1 MHTFSRRNTKSLS
14 EKSLSHL
21 SCKFFPTPREK
32 YYPFI
37 QLYTGI
43 IDRFSPSSL
52 LQSTPSSHLCRTFT
66 CSNWSSES
74 HGGWE
79 AASNKW
85 CDSTVHFTPAFLPCD
100 NMCFTFFCVFLY
112 LKSVTPEFVAG
123 NKYFVTSVKD
133 IFCGEQW
140 NFKLG
145 WCVKLFHTVLTS
157 FFPLSV

>member
-1 MHTFSRRNTKSLS
+1 MILTPVRGQALQDSGKIPGVSQLSDIHIVRGHWKVWWVTGCHGALLCLFLRVVSTFS
-14 EKSLSHL
+14 
-21 SCKFFPTPREK
+21 PGPA
-32 YYPFI
+32 
-37 QLYTGI
+37 
-43 IDRFSPSSL
+43 

-112 LKSVTPEFVAG
+112 LIEYLEISCLYTKGCHIIFNGLMAFYLISSIWW
-123 NKYFVTSVKD
+123 YD
-133 IFCGEQW
+133 IHF
-140 NFKLG
+140 
-145 WCVKLFHTVLTS
+145 
-157 FFPLSV
+157 